1 MVGVLCL
8 LAGAVLVFF
17 SFTGFRS
24 FLFSSRG
31 SLVNTAV
38 FAIVLLVGTSQGQAS
53 SAYKNAAA
61 DSKTAAAIIGYE
73 LLADGTIH
81 KGRVRPRTGFFVKGQ
96 IRDGH
101 FIPRGEVRG
110 QGELATSGHPG
121 WIELS
126 DGTFYRDETARQP
139 GRPYIRGYKDSSGK
153 FVPSSRK
160 IVY

>member
-1 MVGVLCL
+1 MGFSHWGSLSCLLHSNRIYERSGTVDLWLQIVVGVLCL
-8 LAGAVLVFF
+8 LAGGVLVFF

-73 LLADGTIH
+73 
-81 KGRVRPRTGFFVKGQ
+81 V
-96 IRDGH
+96 
-101 FIPRGEVRG
+101 
-110 QGELATSGHPG
+110 
-121 WIELS
+121 LS
-126 DGTFYRDETARQP
+126 E
-139 GRPYIRGYKDSSGK
+139 
-153 FVPSSRK
+153 
-160 IVY
+160 